1 MAFEKKQYFR
11 KSGFQ
16 NEQTSQTYKP
26 KRGALK
32 PLMTEEAK
40 QKASIHEL
48 SYDFGCRMTR
58 NGIRSGW

>member
-16 NEQTSQTYKP
+16 NEQTSQTYKQ
-26 KRGALK
+26 KRGTLK
-32 PLMTEEAK
+32 PLMTVEAK
-40 QKASIHEL
+40 QKASILEL